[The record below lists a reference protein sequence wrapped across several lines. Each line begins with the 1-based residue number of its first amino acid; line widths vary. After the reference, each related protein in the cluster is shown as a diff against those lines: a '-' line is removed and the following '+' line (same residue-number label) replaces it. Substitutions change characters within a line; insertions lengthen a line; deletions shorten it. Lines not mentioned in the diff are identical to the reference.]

1 MKRSLVRLVIA
12 VASFLAAL
20 VELALRLVQLAIM
33 LVERATR
40 KLEGGTRRLAVEAP
54 APKVARLTLVAAPAP
69 PAVDDVEERLIGALS
84 GPSLGYKAG
93 KVRAFVATV
102 RPRMHTEP
110 IDVLVREGIARL
122 SAAS

>member
-20 VELALRLVQLAIM
+20 VELALRLVQLAIL

-40 KLEGGTRRLAVEAP
+40 KLEGGTKRLAAVEAP
-54 APKVARLTLVAAPAP
+54 ARLTLVASPAPPAP

-110 IDVLVREGIARL
+110 IDVLVREGIVHLAG
-122 SAAS
+122 